1 MHLCILMTYVSW
13 SLKVLHLFIFH
24 SCLINAMFYSSY
36 QHTFPTYHQNM
47 LRGFCFLTALGLTL
61 GCSPEPPP
69 PCGEVPQVP
78 NQETRIVGGQETAPN
93 AYPWQVW
100 LSIYLQSIILFI
112 YLSTYLPVSGIYL
125 SIYLSIYLPVAG
137 GAEGRA
143 VCPFRPCPLPQVR
156 RLHRLAQTRAD
167 CRPLRPA
174 FRGPHFGYI

>member
-24 SCLINAMFYSSY
+24 NCLINAMFYSSY
-36 QHTFPTYHQNM
+36 QHTFPTSHQNM
-47 LRGFCFLTALGLTL
+47 LKGLCFLTALGLTL

-78 NQETRIVGGQETAPN
+78 NQETRIVGGQETVPN
-93 AYPWQVW
+93 AYPWQV
-100 LSIYLQSIILFI
+100 
-112 YLSTYLPVSGIYL
+112 YL
-125 SIYLSIYLPVAG
+125 SIYISIYLPVAG

-143 VCPFRPCPLPQVR
+143 VCPLRPCPLPQVR
-156 RLHRLAQTRAD
+156 RLHHLAQTRAD

>member
-24 SCLINAMFYSSY
+24 NCLINAMFYSLN
-36 QHTFPTYHQNM
+36 QHTFPTCHHKM
-47 LRGFCFLTALGLTL
+47 LKGLCFLTALGLTL

-112 YLSTYLPVSGIYL
+112 YLS
-125 SIYLSIYLPVAG
+125 IYLPVAG
-137 GAEGRA
+137 WAEGRA
-143 VCPFRPCPLPQVR
+143 VCPLRPCPLPQVR

>member
-1 MHLCILMTYVSW
+1 MIHKLEWLIVFFNLHLPWIMFLCLMTWSLFCVTLRFPNASLYLMTYVSW
-13 SLKVLHLFIFH
+13 SLKVLHLFIFQN
-24 SCLINAMFYSSY
+24 CLINAMFYSSY
-36 QHTFPTYHQNM
+36 QHTFPTSHQNM
-47 LRGFCFLTALGLTL
+47 LKGLCFLTALGLTL

-125 SIYLSIYLPVAG
+125 SIYLSIYLP
-137 GAEGRA
+137 
-143 VCPFRPCPLPQVR
+143 
-156 RLHRLAQTRAD
+156 
-167 CRPLRPA
+167 
-174 FRGPHFGYI
+174 YI